1 MRANSSQTASGRL
14 VKMADSANLPQRA
27 GISRKTAS
35 GRLGGYLSSGADFRR
50 ASEAINGLLNS
61 FLRTVVRLP
70 EPTQEKAASYG

>member
-35 GRLGGYLSSGADFRR
+35 GRLGGYL
-50 ASEAINGLLNS
+50 
-61 FLRTVVRLP
+61 
-70 EPTQEKAASYG
+70 K